1 MGTTSPSD
9 APTPAPSSSS
19 VAEHPEPSGAPV
31 LALAGN
37 PNSGKTSLFNALTG
51 MRLKVGNYPGITVE
65 RVEGTLALPDGRSAR
80 VIDLPGCYSL
90 LPRAED
96 ERLARRALLGADERT
111 PRPDAVIAVVD
122 ASNLERNL
130 YFLTQIL
137 DMGVRVVVAL
147 NMVDVARARG
157 IELQPAVLEER
168 LGVPVVPVVARTGE
182 NVAALVEAVD
192 RAAAP
197 GRLWGLSTEGEEAL
211 APLVAAVR
219 AEGSVPA
226 HASEA
231 EAIRLLIHGKD
242 PAALGGAVGRA
253 QEALAAAGVEDRQGL
268 EAEHRYAFCRSVAQA
283 ARGNAAPKGPS
294 RSERVDGLLTHRLLG
309 PLIFVGI
316 MAVMFMSVFAWAEPF
331 MGWIE
336 ELTGWLQGTAS
347 ELLGQG
353 ILHDLVVDGIIAGVG
368 NVIIFLPQ
376 ICILFLF
383 LALLEDLGYMARA
396 AFLIDRLM
404 RVAGL
409 SGKSF
414 VPLMSSFAC
423 AIPGIM
429 SARTIESRR
438 DRMVTILVAPIMSCS
453 ARLPVYVLLIGAF
466 IPAAWQGTT
475 LLSMY
480 LLSVVA
486 AIGVAWVLR
495 KTLFRGEES
504 SFMLEL
510 PPYRLP
516 SVRGVLQTVGQRGWV
531 FVREAG
537 TVILAISILLWFLA
551 YFPKDDAITQEAAQR
566 IEAGEDE
573 EVVAQWEAGAQ
584 LEQSFAGRLGHAI
597 EPAIEPLGYD
607 WKTGVG
613 LIASFA
619 AREVMVST
627 LGVVY
632 SVGEADE
639 ESEPL
644 RDRMHADRKPDG
656 SPVHTPL
663 TSISLMVFFVLACQC
678 MSTLAVVKR
687 ETNSWRWPL
696 FMVVY
701 MTVLAYVAS
710 LLVYQVGGALG
721 FGP

>member
-1 MGTTSPSD
+1 M
-9 APTPAPSSSS
+9 AAR
-19 VAEHPEPSGAPV
+19 PV
-31 LALAGN
+31 IALAGN

-51 MRLKVGNYPGITVE
+51 LRRKVGNYPGITVD
-65 RVEGTLALPDGRSAR
+65 RVEGAVTLRDGREAR
-80 VIDLPGCYSL
+80 VVDLPGCYSL
-90 LPRAED
+90 LPRSED
-96 ERLARRALLGADERT
+96 ERLARGVLIGTDARV
-111 PRPDAVIAVVD
+111 PRPDVVVAVVD
-122 ASNLERNL
+122 ASSLERNL
-130 YFLTQIL
+130 YFLTQLL
-137 DMGVRVVVAL
+137 DMRVPVVVAL
-147 NMVDVARARG
+147 NMIDVAASRG
-157 IELQPAVLEER
+157 LNVDAAALEAK
-168 LGVPVVPVVARTGE
+168 LGVPVVPVIGRTGE
-182 NVAALVEAVD
+182 NTDALLEALD
-192 RAAAP
+192 RAKAP
-197 GRLWGLSTEGEEAL
+197 GRLWSLSAAGEEAL
-211 APLVAAVR
+211 AQVHAAVQS
-219 AEGSVPA
+219 AGTVPA
-226 HASEA
+226 DASEA
-231 EAIRLLIHGKD
+231 EAVRLLVHGDD

-253 QEALAAAGVEDRQGL
+253 QDALVEAGVDRLAL
-268 EAEHRYAFCRSVAQA
+268 EAECRYAFCREA
-283 ARGNAAPKGPS
+283 ARAARADAPPKGPT
-294 RSERVDGLLTHRLLG
+294 RSERIDGVFTHRVLG
-309 PLIFVGI
+309 PLLFLGI
-316 MAVMFMSVFAWAEPF
+316 MALMFMSVFAWAEPF

-336 ELTGWLQGTAS
+336 EGTGWVQEAVGG
-347 ELLGQG
+347 LLGEG

-368 NVIIFLPQ
+368 NVVIFLPQ

-383 LALLEDLGYMARA
+383 LAILEDLGYMARA

-409 SGKSF
+409 SGKAF

-429 SARTIESRR
+429 AARTIESRR
-438 DRMVTILVAPIMSCS
+438 DRLVTILVAPLMSCS

-466 IPAAWQGTT
+466 IPAGYQGLT

-480 LLSVVA
+480 MLSVVA
-486 AIGVAWVLR
+486 AIGVAWLLR
-495 KTLFRGEES
+495 RTMFKGEGAA
-504 SFMLEL
+504 FLLEL

-516 SVRGVLQTVGQRGWV
+516 SFKGVLRTVATKGWV

-551 YFPKDDAITQEAAQR
+551 YFPKDDAISEQASQR
-566 IEAGEDE
+566 IEAGEDAE
-573 EVVAQWEAGAQ
+573 EVAQWEAGAQ
-584 LEQSFAGRLGHAI
+584 LEQSFAGRLGHGI
-597 EPAIEPLGYD
+597 EPVIEPLGYD

-627 LGVVY
+627 LGIVY

-639 ESEPL
+639 ESVPL
-644 RDRMHADRKPDG
+644 RERMKADKRPDG

-710 LLVYQVGGALG
+710 LIVYQGGLALG
-721 FGP
+721 YGP